1 MHSWF
6 SQRPL
11 TPSNLRGG
19 ASYICLYGG
28 VGSAIR
34 TTAGMAERRHIWTSL
49 LRCTDT
55 LVIRWIRGLNIFR
68 GDSWDSWFYIV
79 RGLKIFVVFSWSR
92 QVWRMPVGISY
103 DFNGLTLDMR
113 IASSITKTMKH
124 NDLHNAYAQLT
135 VGYKFTLK

>member
-1 MHSWF
+1 MNFLH
-6 SQRPL
+6 
-11 TPSNLRGG
+11 
-19 ASYICLYGG
+19 I
-28 VGSAIR
+28 
-34 TTAGMAERRHIWTSL
+34 TAFLAGRRHIWTSL
-49 LRCTDT
+49 LRCTDI

-68 GDSWDSWFYIV
+68 GDSWDSWFLYSSWSFVNFVVLYSSWFENI

-92 QVWRMPVGISY
+92 HVWRMPVGISY

-113 IASSITKTMKH
+113 IAPSITKTMKH